1 MSFLVFIKKEIMEA
15 YKTPKVIILGALFLL
30 FGIMSPLTAKYMNEI
45 LAMVGEQEGINIVL
59 PDPTYIQSYE
69 QFFKNIY
76 FMMTIVII
84 LVFAGTVAE
93 EKSRGTAVLVLTKC
107 LSRSGFV
114 MGKLIAALLVFT
126 FTYAAST
133 AICVYY
139 TSLMFPQYIN
149 SSIGSALLLYW
160 IFGCLMIALTLL
172 VSILSKSMTIAAVTG
187 FICYVII
194 SAISA
199 IPYVGKYT
207 PGILQGLSTEL
218 SYGIKT
224 PGEAIIPA
232 LITVATG
239 VIAVTAGLIAFR
251 KQEL

>member
-15 YKTPKVIILGALFLL
+15 YKTPKVIILGALFLV

-45 LAMVGEQEGINIVL
+45 LAMVGLQQGINIVL
-59 PDPTYIQSYE
+59 PESTYIQSYE

-76 FMMTIVII
+76 FMMTIVTI

-114 MGKLIAALLVFT
+114 MGKLIAAVLVFT
-126 FTYAAST
+126 FSYAVSV
-133 AICVYY
+133 AICIYY

-149 SSIGSALLLYW
+149 TGIGVALLLYW
-160 IFGCLMIALTLL
+160 IFGCMMIALTLL
-172 VSILSKSMTIAAVTG
+172 VSILSKSMAMAAISG
-187 FICYVII
+187 FICYAII
-194 SAISA
+194 SALSA
-199 IPYVGKYT
+199 LPYVGKYT

-218 SYGIKT
+218 SIGVKT
-224 PGEAIIPA
+224 PDEAFLPA
-232 LITVATG
+232 LITVAAATAA
-239 VIAVTAGLIAFR
+239 VIAGLIAFR
-251 KQEL
+251 RQEL

>member
-15 YKTPKVIILGALFLL
+15 CKTPKLVILGALFLF

-45 LAMVGEQEGINIVL
+45 LAMVGEQQGISIVL

-107 LSRSGFV
+107 LSRTGFI
-114 MGKLIAALLVFT
+114 MGKLIAAVLVFT
-126 FTYAAST
+126 FTYAVAT

-149 SSIGSALLLYW
+149 PSIAVALLLYW
-160 IFGCLMIALTLL
+160 LFGCLMISLTLL
-172 VSILSKSMTIAAVTG
+172 VSILSKSMTTAAVSG
-187 FICYVII
+187 FICYAII
-194 SAISA
+194 SALSA

-218 SYGIKT
+218 SYGLKT
-224 PGEAIIPA
+224 PGDAFMPA
-232 LITVATG
+232 LITVITG
-239 VIAVTAGLIAFR
+239 VAAVTAGLIAFR